1 MVICPVQHFMPSR
14 FDSVTKVLNLK
25 VFIMFPLDIIQ
36 LVVRNDMNRVF
47 CPSQT
52 DTQNCQE
59 FVLMWSTFGTK
70 WKTPVYNRILPIV
83 KRY

>member
-1 MVICPVQHFMPSR
+1 
-14 FDSVTKVLNLK
+14 
-25 VFIMFPLDIIQ
+25 MFPLDIIQ

-47 CPSQT
+47 CPSHT
-52 DTQNCQE
+52 GTQNCRE
-59 FVLMWSTFGTK
+59 FALMWSTFGTK